1 MSDFS
6 SQIRRALSF
15 KQRLLT
21 LLLGI
26 GIVVVFGIAV
36 GLKPD
41 SKGFGTHQQLD
52 LPEPNLIGWPE
63 RWHHSFANGVT

>member
-21 LLLGI
+21 RLLGI
-26 GIVVVFGIAV
+26 GIVVVFGVAV
-36 GLKPD
+36 CLKPD
-41 SKGFGTHQQLD
+41 SKGFGTHQQLG